1 MADKRNWK
9 TYSHSVS
16 ITPPKAPKFTKTKPP
31 KLTQVKFGNTN
42 GDGVRRSKKA

>member
-16 ITPPKAPKFTKTKPP
+16 ITPPKVPKMSKKKAPKVSG
-31 KLTQVKFGNTN
+31 VKFGNVRA
-42 GDGVRRSKKA
+42 DGVRKLK

>member
-1 MADKRNWK
+1 MAANKGWK
-9 TYSHSVS
+9 SYSHTVSVS
-16 ITPPKAPKFTKTKPP
+16 PPKAPKFTKTKPP